1 MNRTGAVHGANRTA
15 ASGTGAADRRG
26 ATGRRGAMA
35 GTGAALR
42 ARLRGRVIDASDPGY
57 DQTRRVWNGAVDR
70 HPAMIACCR
79 DSADVVTAVSFA
91 RAHDLPVA
99 VRAGGHGVAG
109 RAVCDGGLVIDL
121 REISQV
127 RVDPRRRL
135 AVAGAGVLNG
145 EFDAATQRHGLATTA
160 GVVSH
165 TGLAGLT
172 LGGGIGWL
180 ARRCGAT
187 CDNLSGAQLVTA
199 GGEVVEAA
207 DDPDL
212 LWALRGAGANFGVVT
227 RLDLAVHRVG
237 PQVVAGVLAFPAEQ
251 AGPVLGT
258 YAALAGAAPR
268 ELGTI
273 VNLRYAPP
281 APWLPPDLHGR
292 PVVLVGVCWTGADAG
307 LDRLLAPLRA
317 LRPLADTVGPVPYTE
332 HQRLFDAAVP
342 HGLHYFWRSDY
353 VTGLGGEITEALSQH
368 SWSMRNPRSYTIM
381 FHLGGA
387 LADTGPEAAAFSGRH
402 NGFAIN
408 INAVWAPPEP
418 DDVAWTR
425 EQWDRIHGFS
435 AGVYVNFLDDEPAQR
450 TRAAYG
456 TAAYGRLLE
465 VKRRYDPDNVFRSNH
480 NIDPAVR
487 PGPARR

>member
-1 MNRTGAVHGANRTA
+1 MNRTGATDRM
-15 ASGTGAADRRG
+15 GAA
-26 ATGRRGAMA
+26 A

-42 ARLRGRVIDASDPGY
+42 ARMRGRVIDASDPGY
-57 DQTRRVWNGAVDR
+57 GQARRVWNGAVDR
-70 HPAMIACCR
+70 YPAMIACCQ
-79 DSADVVTAVSFA
+79 DTADVVTAVGFG
-91 RAHDLPVA
+91 RAHGLPIA

-121 REISQV
+121 RGLSQV
-127 RVDPRRRL
+127 RVDPRRRR
-135 AVAGAGVLNG
+135 ARAGAGALNG

-160 GVVSH
+160 GIVSH

-180 ARRCGAT
+180 MRRCGAT
-187 CDNLSGAQLVTA
+187 CDNLTGAQLVTA
-199 GGEVVEAA
+199 DGEVVEAA

-227 RLDLAVHRVG
+227 RLDLAVHGVG
-237 PQVVAGVLAFPAEQ
+237 PQVTAGVLAFPAEQ
-251 AGPVLGT
+251 ADTVLGR
-258 YAALAGAAPR
+258 YAALADAAPR

-273 VNLRYAPP
+273 VNLRHAPP
-281 APWLPPDLHGR
+281 APWLPPGLHGR

-307 LDRLLAPLRA
+307 LDPLLAPLRA
-317 LRPLADTVGPVPYTE
+317 LRPLAGTVGPVRYTE

-353 VTGLGGEITEALSQH
+353 VTGLGGEITDALSLH

-387 LADTGPEAAAFSGRH
+387 LADTDPGAAAFSGRH
-402 NGFAIN
+402 DGFAIN

-418 DDVAWTR
+418 DDVAWTS
-425 EQWDRIHGFS
+425 EQWARIHGFS

-450 TRAAYG
+450 TRAAYSA
-456 TAAYGRLLE
+456 AAYGRLLE

-487 PGPARR
+487 PGPSRR

>member
-1 MNRTGAVHGANRTA
+1 MNRA
-15 ASGTGAADRRG
+15 
-26 ATGRRGAMA
+26 GAMA
-35 GTGAALR
+35 GTAAALQ

-57 DQTRRVWNGAVDR
+57 DQARRVWNGAIDR

-79 DSADVVTAVSFA
+79 DTADVVTAVEFG
-91 RAHDLPVA
+91 RAHGLPIA

-121 REISQV
+121 RAISQV
-127 RVDPRRRL
+127 RVDPERRL
-135 AVAGAGVLNG
+135 ALAGAGALNG
-145 EFDAATQRHGLATTA
+145 EFDAVTQRHGLATTA
-160 GVVSH
+160 GIVSH

-187 CDNLSGAQLVTA
+187 CDSLTGAQVVTA
-199 GGEVVEAA
+199 GGTVVEAA

-227 RLDLAVHRVG
+227 RLDLAVHRIG
-237 PQVVAGVLAFPAEQ
+237 PQVAGGVLAFPAGG
-251 AGPVLGT
+251 AGEVLSRYT
-258 YAALAGAAPR
+258 DLAGTAPR

-273 VNLRYAPP
+273 VNLRHAPP
-281 APWLPPDLHGR
+281 APWLPPGLHGR
-292 PVVLVGVCWTGADAG
+292 PVVLIGVCWTGTDAG

-317 LRPLADTVGPVPYTE
+317 LRPLADTVGAVPYTE

-353 VTGLGGEITEALSQH
+353 VTGLGGEIAEAFGEH
-368 SWSMRNPRSYTIM
+368 SWSMRNRRSYTIV

-387 LADTGPEAAAFSGRH
+387 LADLDPGTAAFSGRH
-402 NGFAIN
+402 DGFAIN

-418 DDVAWTR
+418 DDVAWVKDL
-425 EQWDRIHGFS
+425 WARIHGFS

-450 TRAAYG
+450 TQAAYG
-456 TAAYGRLLE
+456 AAAYRRLLE

-487 PGPARR
+487 PGPPPGS

>member
-1 MNRTGAVHGANRTA
+1 MTSGSATA
-15 ASGTGAADRRG
+15 GGG
-26 ATGRRGAMA
+26 ATTQ
-35 GTGAALR
+35 TGAALQ
-42 ARLRGRVIDASDPGY
+42 ARLRGRVIDAPDPGY
-57 DQTRRVWNGAVDR
+57 DQARRVWNGAVDR
-70 HPAMIACCR
+70 RPALIACCA
-79 DSADVVTAVSFA
+79 DATDVVTAVEFG
-91 RAHDLPVA
+91 RAHDLPIA

-121 REISQV
+121 RAISQV
-127 RVDPRRRL
+127 RVDPGRRL
-135 AVAGAGVLNG
+135 ALAGAGALNG

-160 GVVSH
+160 GIVSH

-187 CDNLSGAQLVTA
+187 CDNLTGAQVVTA
-199 GGEVVEAA
+199 NGEVVEAA

-227 RLDLAVHRVG
+227 RLDLAVHRIG
-237 PQVVAGVLAFPAEQ
+237 PRVVAGVLAFPAEG
-251 AGPVLGT
+251 AARVLAR
-258 YAALAGAAPR
+258 YAALAGTAPR

-273 VNLRYAPP
+273 VNLRHAPP
-281 APWLPPDLHGR
+281 APWLPPGLHGR
-292 PVVLVGVCWTGADAG
+292 PVVLIGVCWTGADVG

-317 LRPLADTVGPVPYTE
+317 LRPLADTVGGVPYTE

-353 VTGLGGEITEALSQH
+353 VTGLGGQVAEALEEH
-368 SWSMRNPRSYTIM
+368 SWSMRNRRSYTIM

-387 LADTGPEAAAFSGRH
+387 LADLDPGTAAFSGRH
-402 NGFAIN
+402 DGFAIN

-418 DDVAWTR
+418 DDVAWVR
-425 EQWDRIHGFS
+425 EQWARVHGFS

-450 TRAAYG
+450 TQAAYS
-456 TAAYGRLLE
+456 ASAYRRLVE

-487 PGPARR
+487 PGPAGR

>member
-1 MNRTGAVHGANRTA
+1 MNRA
-15 ASGTGAADRRG
+15 
-26 ATGRRGAMA
+26 GAMA
-35 GTGAALR
+35 GTAAALQ

-57 DQTRRVWNGAVDR
+57 DQARRVWNGAIDR
-70 HPAMIACCR
+70 HPAMIARCR
-79 DSADVVTAVSFA
+79 DTADVVTAVEFG
-91 RAHDLPVA
+91 RAHGLPIA
-99 VRAGGHGVAG
+99 LRAGGHGVAG

-121 REISQV
+121 RAISQV

-135 AVAGAGVLNG
+135 ALAGAGALNG
-145 EFDAATQRHGLATTA
+145 EFDVATQRHGLATTA
-160 GVVSH
+160 GIVSH

-187 CDNLSGAQLVTA
+187 CDSLTGAQVVTA
-199 GGEVVEAA
+199 DGEVVEAA
-207 DDPDL
+207 GDPDL

-227 RLDLAVHRVG
+227 RLDLAVHRIG
-237 PQVVAGVLAFPAEQ
+237 PQIAGGVLAFPADA
-251 AGPVLGT
+251 AGEVLSG
-258 YAALAGAAPR
+258 YAELAGTAPR

-273 VNLRYAPP
+273 VNLRHAPP
-281 APWLPPDLHGR
+281 APWLPPGLHGR
-292 PVVLVGVCWTGADAG
+292 PVVLIGVCWTGTDAG

-317 LRPLADTVGPVPYTE
+317 LRPLADTVGAVPYTE

-353 VTGLGGEITEALSQH
+353 VTGLGGEIAEALGEH
-368 SWSMRNPRSYTIM
+368 SWSMRNRRSYTIM

-387 LADTGPEAAAFSGRH
+387 LADLDPGTAAFSGRH
-402 NGFAIN
+402 DGFAIN

-418 DDVAWTR
+418 DDVAWVKDL
-425 EQWDRIHGFS
+425 WARIHGFS

-450 TRAAYG
+450 TQAAYSA
-456 TAAYGRLLE
+456 AAYRRLLG

-487 PGPARR
+487 PGPPPGR

>member
-1 MNRTGAVHGANRTA
+1 MTGG
-15 ASGTGAADRRG
+15 GTM
-26 ATGRRGAMA
+26 T
-35 GTGAALR
+35 GTGAALQ

-57 DQTRRVWNGAVDR
+57 DQARRVWNGAVDR
-70 HPAMIACCR
+70 HPALIACCA
-79 DSADVVTAVSFA
+79 DATDVVTALGFA
-91 RAHDLPVA
+91 RGHGLPVA

-109 RAVCDGGLVIDL
+109 RAVCHGGLVIDL
-121 REISQV
+121 RAISQV

-135 AVAGAGVLNG
+135 ALAGAGVLNG

-160 GVVSH
+160 GIVSH

-187 CDNLSGAQLVTA
+187 CDNLTGAQVVTA

-207 DDPDL
+207 GDPDL

-227 RLDLAVHRVG
+227 RLDLAVHRIG
-237 PQVVAGVLAFPAEQ
+237 PQVVAGVLAFPAEGAAAVL
-251 AGPVLGT
+251 AG

-273 VNLRYAPP
+273 VNLRHAPP
-281 APWLPPDLHGR
+281 APWLPPGLHGR
-292 PVVLVGVCWTGADAG
+292 PVVLVGVCWTGAAVG

-317 LRPLADTVGPVPYTE
+317 LRPLADTVGAVPYTQ

-353 VTGLGGEITEALSQH
+353 VTGLGGEVAEALSQH
-368 SWSMRNPRSYTIM
+368 SWSMRNRRSYTIM

-387 LADTGPEAAAFSGRH
+387 LADLDPGAAAFSGRH
-402 NGFAIN
+402 DGFAIN

-418 DDVAWTR
+418 DDAAWVR
-425 EQWDRIHGFS
+425 EQWARIHGFS

-450 TRAAYG
+450 TQAAYSA
-456 TAAYGRLLE
+456 AAYSRLLE

-480 NIDPAVR
+480 NIDPAPAVR
-487 PGPARR
+487 PGPSGR

>member
-1 MNRTGAVHGANRTA
+1 MTGGGTA
-15 ASGTGAADRRG
+15 T
-26 ATGRRGAMA
+26 

-42 ARLRGRVIDASDPGY
+42 ARLGGRVIDPSDPGY
-57 DQTRRVWNGAVDR
+57 DQARRVWNGAIDR
-70 HPAMIACCR
+70 HPALIACCA
-79 DSADVVTAVSFA
+79 DATDVVTALDFA
-91 RAHDLPVA
+91 RGHGLAVA

-121 REISQV
+121 RAISQV

-135 AVAGAGVLNG
+135 ALAGAGALNG

-160 GVVSH
+160 GIVSH

-180 ARRCGAT
+180 ARQCGAT
-187 CDNLSGAQLVTA
+187 CDNLTGAQIVTA

-227 RLDLAVHRVG
+227 RLDLAVHRIG
-237 PQVVAGVLAFPAEQ
+237 PQVVAGVLAFPAEE
-251 AGPVLGT
+251 AAPVLAR
-258 YAALAGAAPR
+258 YAALAGTAPR

-273 VNLRYAPP
+273 VNLRHAPP
-281 APWLPPDLHGR
+281 APWLPPGLHGR

-317 LRPLADTVGPVPYTE
+317 LRPLADTVGAAPYTE

-353 VTGLGGEITEALSQH
+353 VTGLGGKITEALSQH
-368 SWSMRNPRSYTIM
+368 SWSMRNRRSYTIM

-387 LADTGPEAAAFSGRH
+387 LADLDPGAAAFSGRH
-402 NGFAIN
+402 DGFAIN

-418 DDVAWTR
+418 DDVAWVKDLWT
-425 EQWDRIHGFS
+425 RIHGFS

-450 TRAAYG
+450 TQAAYSA
-456 TAAYGRLLE
+456 AAYRRLLE

-487 PGPARR
+487 PGPAGR